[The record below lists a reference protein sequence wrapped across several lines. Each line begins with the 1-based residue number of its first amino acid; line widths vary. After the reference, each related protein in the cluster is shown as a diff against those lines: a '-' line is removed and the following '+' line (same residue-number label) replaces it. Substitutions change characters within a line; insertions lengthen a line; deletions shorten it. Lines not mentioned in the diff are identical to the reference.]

1 MNCGGRR
8 EGAGRPK
15 GSRNKASVAREAEI
29 AESGKTPL
37 EFLLDIMRDES
48 ADMEM
53 RMSAAKAAAPFVH
66 PRLANQ
72 TLVADIDVT
81 NSEPMSDFELARRLS
96 FLLETRA
103 AKAGAGE

>member
-1 MNCGGRR
+1 MANGGKRA
-8 EGAGRPK
+8 GAGRPK
-15 GSRNKASVAREAEI
+15 GARNKASVAREAEI

-48 ADMEM
+48 ADMEI

-72 TLVADIDVT
+72 TLVADIEVT
-81 NSEPMSDFELARRLS
+81 QPEMSDFELARRLS

-103 AKAGAGE
+103 AKAGAAN